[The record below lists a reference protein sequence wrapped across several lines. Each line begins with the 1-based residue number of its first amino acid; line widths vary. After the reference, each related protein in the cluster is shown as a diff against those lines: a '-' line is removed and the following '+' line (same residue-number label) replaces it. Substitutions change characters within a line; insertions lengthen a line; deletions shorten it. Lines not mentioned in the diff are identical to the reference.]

1 MEVKYWEGGLLLHEV
16 EAIRRMEQTFVPS
29 ASGAG
34 QSQRSTSGG
43 GSFAA
48 KLAGA
53 TGRGMWPWKG
63 YAGFRFV
70 NSKGHEGEFDLV
82 VVTHKRIL
90 IIELKHWNNGV
101 IKSSAGKWYLNDRD
115 MGRSPVSITQN
126 KVWLLKERLGPFRSQ
141 LPKGDVPYIDFY
153 VVLTGNAKVGSLS
166 DEEARHVLSFEQ
178 FLSLADEEKFNK
190 LLQPRVDAPY
200 LNAGFGVYDRLFL
213 GPNVQP
219 QHLVVSGYRA
229 DEGIFEHPKSLYK
242 EFRAVNLN
250 SKNDFALLRRWDF
263 DKLDG
268 AASKTQSGRFEIISR
283 EREVLNF
290 IKQSDLDIYRFC
302 LHSLTSASPDEITRE
317 FLELFELPSQY
328 QRFNEF
334 IDRNVERFTE
344 PERLSLV
351 KLLVKQFAGLHGIK
365 VAHRDLGAHSVWLAS
380 DKTAVL
386 SSFVAAYHQPLGTVG
401 SQRTGISIGAIDLP
415 EDRPGLSDHG
425 ATPFHRDVY
434 SLGVLA
440 WHILQKRRLG
450 EGSIASAPEEIAGST
465 QWYGPVLL
473 RAVCERPSDRFNNAG
488 EFLDALNDQ
497 QPSEP
502 GLLAFDDTSL
512 DIYRDSAV
520 KIYSAYPNDESF
532 IDTDAKEVYRSGE
545 VVVKLWSQIATPSL
559 GPSLRHFLSRVSAL
573 ADAAPDYLP
582 KIQDFGMATRSSQ
595 LFLVTEHISGATW
608 LDAMSTIS
616 DENDRFDL
624 IKQLIHAVEHLHE
637 LGFTHGDLNPSNVM
651 VLTDENGY
659 RIKLIDFLDFRMDGG
674 EAKSPR
680 YSPINIDNCTPVERD
695 NYAVMRMSAELLE
708 IEWEKDG
715 DGRYPTIDE
724 AISVERTSAGAF
736 LYLSRFKDAVER
748 ALAPPIESRVISITI
763 KANGLHKDMTI
774 LPENGHV
781 YVHFDRD
788 DKRPKENVIVSFSGV
803 GGSLRLLYSVT
814 ERCFVVVLSARQ
826 SDRVWQNASEPPQ
839 FYFAASIRVRVGVS
853 NALDALSREV
863 FSSGEFQGLV
873 SELVRSTDKIEV
885 SSKPR
890 DDIVQERAQSPGD
903 EAAPDGIASA
913 DVLPIAR
920 PKISMNRLWN
930 SVMKAE
936 AEARPEIE
944 VASEPELAANR
955 EDIII
960 RCLGSDDVLDE
971 FAANDKVF
979 LTRIQKADGR
989 EQTLGQVNIRAS
1001 RANEIRLQPRI
1012 GVRGV
1017 QVGEKLVLTTDMERS
1032 SFNRRK
1038 SAVDRVLDRRSI
1050 IANLLDYFDA
1060 DSPPEPSVMGTGP
1073 SEEELSKYTR
1083 VDSHGNEIQLNE
1095 AQRRAFDKLLE
1106 YGPVSLL
1113 QGPPGT
1119 GKTEF
1124 IAAFVHHLVDT
1135 GKAANILL
1143 VSQSHEAVNTA
1154 AERIRSHCARLE
1166 TPLDVVRFSSR
1177 DRMVSSGLQDVY
1189 SRSIVSEMRELFR
1202 AEESRRVYALRES
1215 LGVPEE
1221 YLKDL
1226 LAAEKRVNALVRRIQ
1241 RIDRDTGA
1249 NVDEGTRNLLE
1260 SSRLDVFSDLRM
1272 VLSRDYGLPLDG
1284 EVAEIMPSVRAIL
1297 ARKHGIG
1304 PHEAR
1309 RCHLL
1314 FSLMDDFYDR
1324 LANERSNYDEF
1335 LARSRT
1341 LVCGTCV
1348 GIGLPHLGVASNV
1361 YDWVIIDEAARATPG
1376 ELAIA
1381 MQTGKRVLLVGDHR
1395 QLPPLYKDRHR
1406 DVIGR
1411 EFGFLR
1417 GDTRLDSLLV
1427 SDFERVFESAYG
1439 KVAGATLRTQYR
1451 MQPPIGDLVSTVFYP
1466 EARLDNGPRAIPAC
1480 FSHAPSELSAVVT
1493 WLDTSPLGAKANHEP
1508 VPGSSSI
1515 RNEEEAR
1522 QIIALLKYIE
1532 ADYDFVSGL
1541 AASVKEDEHAIGI
1554 ICMYAEQ
1561 ARLISKRFSEVSW
1574 REEIRGL
1581 VKIDTVD
1588 GYQGKE
1594 NRVVIV
1600 SLTRSDPDRKPGFL
1614 RLPNRINVALSRA
1627 MDRLVVVGN
1636 IKMWE
1641 EANCDLPLGRVAEFI
1656 RTKAGESDYRILPA
1670 SEVKQRQM

>member
-1 MEVKYWEGGLLLHEV
+1 MEVKYWEGGLHLHEV
-16 EAIRRMEQTFVPS
+16 EAIQRMERTFVP
-29 ASGAG
+29 AANGVG

-70 NSKGHEGEFDLV
+70 NSKGNEGEFDLV
-82 VVTHKRIL
+82 VITHKRIL
-90 IIELKHWNNGV
+90 IIELKHWNSGV
-101 IKSSAGKWYLNDRD
+101 IRSNAGKWYLNDKE

-126 KVWLLKERLGPFRSQ
+126 KVWLLKERLNPFRSQ

-166 DEEARHVLSFEQ
+166 EEEARHVLSFDQ
-178 FLSLADEEKFNK
+178 FLSLADEEKYNK
-190 LLQPRVDAPY
+190 LLQSRGDAPY
-200 LNAGFGVYDRLFL
+200 LNAGFEVYDKLFL

-219 QHLVVSGYRA
+219 QHLVVGGYRA
-229 DEGIFEHPKSLYK
+229 DEEIFEHPKSLYK

-268 AASKTQSGRFEIISR
+268 ATSKTQSGRFEIISR

-290 IKQSDLDIYRFC
+290 IKQSDLDLYRFC

-334 IDRNVERFTE
+334 VDRNIGRFSE

-351 KLLVKQFAGLHGIK
+351 KLLVKQFSGLHEIK
-365 VAHRDLGAHSVWLAS
+365 VAHRDLGPHSVWLAS

-415 EDRPGLSDHG
+415 EDRPGLADQG

-440 WHILQKRRLG
+440 WHILQGKRLG
-450 EGSIASAPEEIAGST
+450 EGSIASVPEEIAGCT

-473 RAVCERPSDRFNNAG
+473 RAVCERPSGRFQSAG

-502 GLLAFDDTSL
+502 GLLAFDDSSL
-512 DIYRDSAV
+512 DVYRNSAV
-520 KIYSAYPNDESF
+520 KIYAAFPVDDGF
-532 IDTDAKEVYRSGE
+532 IDTDVKEVYRSGD
-545 VVVKLWSQIATPSL
+545 VVVKLWSQIAAPTL
-559 GPSLRHFLSRVSAL
+559 GPSLCHFLSRVSAL
-573 ADAAPDYLP
+573 AEAAPDYLP
-582 KIQDFGMATRSSQ
+582 KIQTFGIATRSSQ
-595 LFLVTEHISGATW
+595 LFLVTEFVSGATW

-616 DENDRFDL
+616 NEADRFFL
-624 IKQLIHAVEHLHE
+624 IKQFIHAVEHLHE

-651 VLTDENGY
+651 VLSDENGY

-680 YSPINIDNCTPVERD
+680 YSPLNIDNCTPVERD

-708 IEWEKDG
+708 IEWEKEG
-715 DGRYPTIDE
+715 DGRYPTVNE
-724 AISVERTSAGAF
+724 AISVEKTSAGAF
-736 LYLSRFKDAVER
+736 MYLSRFKDAVEK
-748 ALAPPIESRVISITI
+748 ALSPPIERRVISITI
-763 KANGLHKDMTI
+763 KANGLNKDITI

-781 YVHFDRD
+781 YVHLERD
-788 DKRPKENVIVSFSGV
+788 ERRPKDNVIVSFSGV
-803 GGSLRLLYSVT
+803 GGSLRLLYSVI
-814 ERCFVVVLSARQ
+814 ERCFVVVLSAQQ
-826 SDRVWQNASEPPQ
+826 SDRVWQNASESAQ
-839 FYFAASIRVRVGVS
+839 FYFGASIRVKKGTA
-853 NALDALSREV
+853 NFLDSLSREV

-873 SELVRSTDKIEV
+873 SELVRPTERIEI

-890 DDIVQERAQSPGD
+890 DGNGQESSQSPDD
-903 EAAPDGIASA
+903 EAASESIASA
-913 DVLPIAR
+913 EAVPIAR

-944 VASEPELAANR
+944 VASEPEFAANR

-971 FAANDKVF
+971 FDADDRVF

-989 EQTLGQVNIRAS
+989 EQNLGQVNIRAS

-1060 DSPPEPSVMGTGP
+1060 DNPPEPSGMGVGP

-1095 AQRRAFDKLLE
+1095 AQKRAFDKLLK

-1135 GKAANILL
+1135 GKAGNILL

-1154 AERIRSHCARLE
+1154 AERIRSHCARLG
-1166 TPLDVVRFSSR
+1166 TPLDVVRFSNR
-1177 DRMVSSGLQDVY
+1177 DRTVSSGLQDVY

-1215 LGVPEE
+1215 LGVPEG

-1226 LAAEKRVNALVRRIQ
+1226 LAAGKKVNALVRRIQ
-1241 RIDRDTGA
+1241 RIERDIGS
-1249 NVDEGTRNLLE
+1249 NIDEGTRHLLE
-1260 SSRLDVFSDLRM
+1260 GSRIDVFADLKA
-1272 VLSRDYGLPLDG
+1272 VLSSDFGLPLDG
-1284 EVAEIMPSVRAIL
+1284 DVAEIMPAVRTIL
-1297 ARKHGIG
+1297 ARRHGIG

-1324 LANERSNYDEF
+1324 LSNERSNYDEF

-1381 MQTGKRVLLVGDHR
+1381 MQAGKRVLLVGDHR

-1417 GDTRLDSLLV
+1417 KDPRLDSLLV

-1466 EARLDNGPRAIPAC
+1466 ESRLDNGPRAIPSC
-1480 FSHAPSELSAVVT
+1480 FSRPPSGLSAVVT
-1493 WLDTSPLGAKANHEP
+1493 WLDTSSLGAKANHES
-1508 VPGSSSI
+1508 VPGSSSS
-1515 RNEEEAR
+1515 RNEEEAK
-1522 QIIALLKYIE
+1522 QIIALLKDIE
-1532 ADYDFVSGL
+1532 ADHEFVSGL
-1541 AASVKEDEHAIGI
+1541 SASVKEDEHAIGI

-1574 REEIRGL
+1574 REEMRSL

-1594 NRVVIV
+1594 NRVVIL

-1627 MDRLVVVGN
+1627 MDRLVIVGN

-1641 EANCDLPLGRVAEFI
+1641 DANNDLPLGRVADFLRK
-1656 RTKAGESDYRILPA
+1656 RTGESGYRILSA
-1670 SEVKQRQM
+1670 SEVKQRQA